1 MKNLALYILLL
12 PLGFSCQSLEK
23 NRHLINDISPNLEN
37 QWVNMIVEIPTG
49 TNEKWEVNKIS
60 GFIERDSINGEP
72 RTIQYLSYPGNY
84 GFIPQTLLSKKE
96 GGDGDPL
103 DILVIGEAV
112 ERGSELR
119 CKVLGLLQL
128 MDNDEQDD
136 KLIAVVQNSALS
148 HVDNLEELE
157 IAYPGILLIV
167 EKWFSNYKGPQQM
180 LSKGFKDTQT
190 AVQLIRHSSQ
200 SYLKKIG
207 S

>member
-1 MKNLALYILLL
+1 MDLWRQEPWIINSRRDLKKMKNLALYILIL

-49 TNEKWEVNKIS
+49 TNEKWEVNKTS

-112 ERGSELR
+112 ERGSDPH
-119 CKVLGLLQL
+119 GL
-128 MDNDEQDD
+128 EQWSCVRLAA
-136 KLIAVVQNSALS
+136 KSNPQMIQN
-148 HVDNLEELE
+148 
-157 IAYPGILLIV
+157 
-167 EKWFSNYKGPQQM
+167 F
-180 LSKGFKDTQT
+180 
-190 AVQLIRHSSQ
+190 
-200 SYLKKIG
+200 
-207 S
+207 